1 MMKNGATRITVSLTP
16 GIYTGIAEIARA
28 SGVSVSWVMRYA
40 AECLIAERQSGQLQ
54 QLLLP
59 IEREIRMGGT
69 R

>member
-16 GIYTGIAEIARA
+16 EIYTGIAEIARA

-40 AECLIAERQSGQLQ
+40 AECLITERQSGQLQ

-69 R
+69 Q